1 MTSIA
6 IIAFDGVT
14 DIDVFLHWDFL
25 NRPLTMFPETQA
37 EVEEEAAPPVNGDG
51 DAEAA
56 EDETAEGEEAETEAE
71 EEAEPK
77 PGRDWSVSILGTA
90 PRHFTLA
97 GYELQTHGTIESARD
112 MDAVVVASGAL
123 TRELM
128 NDAEFLS
135 RLLLD
140 PDDQYVCSQCSGALI
155 LAGSGILAG
164 LEATTTPAA
173 RELLEGKGATF
184 AEKPLVI
191 HDKIATAAG
200 CLAGVELDRWLLT
213 KLIDAE
219 TADKCIDSGEAW
231 GRGVERFTLSGA

>member
-25 NRPLTMFPETQA
+25 NRPLTMFPETPA
-37 EVEEEAAPPVNGDG
+37 EEEAALPVNGDG
-51 DAEAA
+51 DAEN
-56 EDETAEGEEAETEAE
+56 ENEEEAGEE

-128 NDAEFLS
+128 NDAEYLA

-140 PDDQYVCSQCSGALI
+140 PEDQYVCSQCSGALI

-164 LEATTTPAA
+164 LEATTTPTA
-173 RELLEGKGATF
+173 REQLESKGAIFT
-184 AEKPLVI
+184 EKPLVT

-231 GRGVERFTLSGA
+231 GRGVERLYN

>member
-25 NRPLTMFPETQA
+25 NRPLTMFPETPPA
-37 EVEEEAAPPVNGDG
+37 EEAPEPQSKPAEEAEGEEEEGEEEEAA
-51 DAEAA
+51 
-56 EDETAEGEEAETEAE
+56 
-71 EEAEPK
+71 PK

-90 PRHFTLA
+90 LKHTTLA
-97 GYELQTHGTIESARD
+97 GYELETHGTIESARD

-128 NDAEFLS
+128 NDAEYLA
-135 RLLLD
+135 RLLVD
-140 PDDQYVCSQCSGALI
+140 PEDQYVCSQCSGSLI

-164 LEATTTPAA
+164 LEATTYPTAK
-173 RELLEGKGATF
+173 EQLEGKGAIF
-184 AEKPLVI
+184 VDKPLVT

-213 KLIDAE
+213 KLIDKE
-219 TADKCIDSGEAW
+219 TADKCIDSGSAW
-231 GRGVERFTLSGA
+231 GQGVERVGS

>member
-25 NRPLTMFPETQA
+25 NRPLTMFPETPPMEDAA
-37 EVEEEAAPPVNGDG
+37 EPASDEDAEGGDEEAA
-51 DAEAA
+51 
-56 EDETAEGEEAETEAE
+56 
-71 EEAEPK
+71 PK

-90 PRHFTLA
+90 PRHTTLA
-97 GYELQTHGTIESARD
+97 GYILETHGRIESARD

-123 TRELM
+123 TREIM
-128 NDAEFLS
+128 NDAEYLS

-140 PDDQYVCSQCSGALI
+140 PDDQYVCSQCSGSLV
-155 LAGSGILAG
+155 LAGSGVLAG
-164 LEATTTPAA
+164 LEATTYPTA
-173 RELLEGKGATF
+173 REPLEDKGAIF
-184 AEKPLVI
+184 VDQPLVT
-191 HDKIATAAG
+191 HEKIATAAG

-213 KLIDAE
+213 KLIDKE

-231 GRGVERFTLSGA
+231 GQGIESVYS

>member
-25 NRPLTMFPETQA
+25 NRPLTMLPETPAEQA
-37 EVEEEAAPPVNGDG
+37 HAPPENEGTD
-51 DAEAA
+51 
-56 EDETAEGEEAETEAE
+56 TAEGEEDEDTV
-71 EEAEPK
+71 PK

-90 PRHFTLA
+90 PRHTTLA
-97 GYELQTHGTIESARD
+97 GYVLETHGSIESARD
-112 MDAVVVASGAL
+112 MDAVVVASGPR

-140 PDDQYVCSQCSGALI
+140 PEDQYVCSQCSGALI
-155 LAGSGILAG
+155 LAGAGILAG
-164 LEATTTPAA
+164 LEATTYPTA
-173 RELLEGKGATF
+173 REPLESKGAIF
-184 AEKPLVI
+184 VDQPLVT
-191 HDKIATAAG
+191 HEKIATAAG
-200 CLAGVELDRWLLT
+200 CLAGAELDRWLLT
-213 KLIDAE
+213 RLIDAE

-231 GRGVERFTLSGA
+231 GRGVERAYT